1 MIVIDSSAWIEY
13 LRNTGSAIS
22 KKLDCLLENEELAV
36 TEFVVMEVLA
46 GARGRRHA
54 SELRARLAAFPLLR
68 LRGLDGY
75 EEAAALYRACRDA
88 GETVRELADCLI
100 AVPTIEA
107 GATLL
112 TADRDFAILARHT
125 PLELEPI

>member
-1 MIVIDSSAWIEY
+1 MIVVDSSAWIEY
-13 LRNTGSAIS
+13 LRDTGSAIS
-22 KKLDCLLENEELAV
+22 MKLDGLLEVEELAV
-36 TEFVVMEVLA
+36 TEAVIMEVLT
-46 GARGRRHA
+46 GARDRRHA

-75 EEAAALYRACRDA
+75 DEAAALYRACRDA
-88 GETVRELADCLI
+88 GETIRELIDCLI

-112 TADRDFAILARHT
+112 TADRDFEILARHT
-125 PLELEPI
+125 TLELEPV